1 MHKTCIKNAYIHIIY
16 NDNITCLHKNIQ
28 KMAQIRD
35 FRRNFNI
42 LENCSFYTNKIAQQ
56 NIDNSF
62 ILTSRNLLTAIH
74 CNCFTDKRSST
85 VSVLINVVRKALI
98 RNIHLTETCEDFV
111 CAGVE
116 VVGDTLL

>member
-1 MHKTCIKNAYIHIIY
+1 MI
-16 NDNITCLHKNIQ
+16 
-28 KMAQIRD
+28 
-35 FRRNFNI
+35 
-42 LENCSFYTNKIAQQ
+42 ENYGFYTNKIAQQ

-98 RNIHLTETCEDFV
+98 RNIHLTETCQHFV
-111 CAGVE
+111 CTKIVIL
-116 VVGDTLL
+116 GDMLL